1 MCARIIPFPDLD
13 ADGVERLIDRSRLSR
28 QNRVIA
34 REYLSGEKIVDIAV
48 LREVCMDRSAVGKR
62 IKNEIMPEL
71 KRVASL

>member
-34 REYLSGEKIVDIAV
+34 REYLHGEKIIDIAV

-71 KRVASL
+71 KRVSDL

>member
-13 ADGVERLIDRSRLSR
+13 AEGVERLIDRSRLSR

-34 REYLSGEKIVDIAV
+34 REYLCGEKIVDIAV
-48 LREVCMDRSAVGKR
+48 LREVCLDRSAVGKR
-62 IKNEIMPEL
+62 IKNEIIPEL

>member
-13 ADGVERLIDRSRLSR
+13 AEGVERLIDRSRLSR

-34 REYLSGEKIVDIAV
+34 REYLRGEKIIDIAV

-62 IKNEIMPEL
+62 IKNEIIPEL

>member
-34 REYLSGEKIVDIAV
+34 REHLRGEKIIDIAV
-48 LREVCMDRSAVGKR
+48 MREVCMDRSAVGKR
-62 IKNEIMPEL
+62 IKNEIIPEL